1 MPSLKIHRRSEGLTF
16 PKSRLALRVVKL
28 LLPGLARQSLS
39 RRPMWLPLLLL
50 LAQFGRFTF
59 PEVMPGT
66 AAGGLEMRSIAT
78 RIAD

>member
-1 MPSLKIHRRSEGLTF
+1 
-16 PKSRLALRVVKL
+16 
-28 LLPGLARQSLS
+28 
-39 RRPMWLPLLLL
+39 MWLPLLLL